1 MEKENQIKDLRNFGE
16 QVEDCKIDEVAN
28 DVLQRYKEA
37 FLELAK

>member
-1 MEKENQIKDLRNFGE
+1 MEKENQIKDLQNFAE